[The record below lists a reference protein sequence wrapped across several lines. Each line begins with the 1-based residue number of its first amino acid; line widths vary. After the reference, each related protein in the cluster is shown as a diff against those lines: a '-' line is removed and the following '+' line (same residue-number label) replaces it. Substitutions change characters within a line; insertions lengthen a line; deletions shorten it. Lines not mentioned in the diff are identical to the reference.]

1 MSKETDLEK
10 RTREEMESHTTGGP
24 SAGVSMPARKVRPG
38 TTEGYKFSQD
48 TPVTEAKEVSG
59 ACLAAADKQ
68 IGLNKSK
75 LTPETMPDCKE

>member
-1 MSKETDLEK
+1 MSDLKK
-10 RTREEMESHTTGGP
+10 RKQEELDSHKGTP
-24 SAGVSMPARKVRPG
+24 SAGVSTPARKVRPG

-48 TPVTEAKEVSG
+48 TPVTEAKENPG
-59 ACLAAADKQ
+59 ACLSAADKQ